1 MEETGRK
8 TYVSPEAVL
17 VVFKASD
24 IVITS
29 GGGTDEGDA
38 E

>member
-8 TYVSPEAVL
+8 TYISPEAVL
-17 VVFKASD
+17 VVFKVSD

-29 GGGTDEGDA
+29 TGGSEEGDDD
-38 E
+38 